1 MSRPPKLKECLPGL
15 GHIFSRFRPY
25 IRKQRGLIAGSLI
38 SLFLGVGLRLLE
50 PWPLKIV
57 FDRVIG
63 VRKNDALAAIP
74 GLDALEPMHL
84 LLLASIGVVFII
96 ALRSL
101 ADYGCTI
108 GFALA
113 SNRVLSEVREQ
124 VYRHL
129 QRLSLRFHA
138 RAKSG
143 ELIVRV
149 IGDVSLL
156 KDAAITAALPLLAN
170 LLILLGMIVVMF
182 WLQWQLA
189 LLVMATA
196 PLYWLLTVRIGR
208 RLQEVSRTQRQR
220 EGAMAGTAAE
230 SLLAIHVVQ
239 ALGLEN
245 VFARTFAS
253 ENTRSLRDGVKATRL
268 TASLERTVDVLIAVA
283 TALVLWYGARLVLS
297 GDLSPGDLLVFLA
310 YLKTA
315 FRPVRD
321 LAKYTGRLARAAAAG
336 ERVIELLDRKPEI
349 ADLPDARPAPPLRGH
364 VRFENVRFGYE
375 PGRFVLKDLSVEVPA
390 GQRIALV
397 GPSGIGKSTLISLL
411 LRLYDPVHGRVL
423 IDGHDIRSLTVA
435 TLRSQ
440 ISVVLQDSLLFAA
453 SVWENIGY
461 GAPAATREEIEKA
474 ARLASAHEFIQALPQ
489 GYDTVL
495 GERGVT
501 LSLGQR
507 QRIAIARAAVRQ
519 SPILLLDEP
528 TNGLDEENEAAVIE
542 ALEKLACGRTTF
554 LITHDLRFASR
565 ADRIFYLDRG
575 TLLEDGS
582 PEELLV
588 AQGRY
593 AKLYRLQAGTR
604 DIQPRHIEADR
615 LIGRASSF

>member
-1 MSRPPKLKECLPGL
+1 MSRPAKLKECLPGL

-63 VRKNDALAAIP
+63 VQKNDALAAIP

-84 LLLASIGVVFII
+84 LLLAAIGVVFII

-101 ADYGCTI
+101 ADYGCTV

-113 SNRVLSEVREQ
+113 SNRVLSAVREQ

-143 ELIVRV
+143 ELIIRV

-253 ENTRSLRDGVKATRL
+253 ENTRSLKDGVKATRL
-268 TASLERTVDVLIAVA
+268 TASLERTVDVLIALA

-423 IDGHDIRSLTVA
+423 IDGHDIRSFSVA

-582 PEELLV
+582 PDELIV

-604 DIQPRHIEADR
+604 DIHPRHIEPDP
-615 LIGRASSF
+615 LTWRAGSF

>member
-1 MSRPPKLKECLPGL
+1 MSRPAKLKECLPGL
-15 GHIFSRFRPY
+15 GHIFSRFHPY
-25 IRKQRGLIAGSLI
+25 IHKQRGLIAGSLI

-63 VRKNDALAAIP
+63 VQKNDALAAIP
-74 GLDALEPMHL
+74 GLDALEPMQL
-84 LLLASIGVVFII
+84 LLLAAIGVVFII

-101 ADYGCTI
+101 ADYGCTV

-113 SNRVLSEVREQ
+113 SNRVLSAVREQ

-143 ELIVRV
+143 ELIIRV

-253 ENTRSLRDGVKATRL
+253 ENTRSLKDGVKATRL
-268 TASLERTVDVLIAVA
+268 TASLERTVDVLIALA

-315 FRPVRD
+315 FRPV
-321 LAKYTGRLARAAAAG
+321 YLARSQARDRRSSRCPAG
-336 ERVIELLDRKPEI
+336 AP
-349 ADLPDARPAPPLRGH
+349 PARPRPLRK
-364 VRFENVRFGYE
+364 R
-375 PGRFVLKDLSVEVPA
+375 A
-390 GQRIALV
+390 
-397 GPSGIGKSTLISLL
+397 
-411 LRLYDPVHGRVL
+411 LRLRAGP
-423 IDGHDIRSLTVA
+423 
-435 TLRSQ
+435 LRSQ
-440 ISVVLQDSLLFAA
+440 GPQRRSPRR
-453 SVWENIGY
+453 
-461 GAPAATREEIEKA
+461 PAHR
-474 ARLASAHEFIQALPQ
+474 P
-489 GYDTVL
+489 GWPL
-495 GERGVT
+495 GDWK
-501 LSLGQR
+501 
-507 QRIAIARAAVRQ
+507 I
-519 SPILLLDEP
+519 D
-528 TNGLDEENEAAVIE
+528 
-542 ALEKLACGRTTF
+542 
-554 LITHDLRFASR
+554 
-565 ADRIFYLDRG
+565 AD
-575 TLLEDGS
+575 
-582 PEELLV
+582 
-588 AQGRY
+588 
-593 AKLYRLQAGTR
+593 
-604 DIQPRHIEADR
+604 
-615 LIGRASSF
+615 

>member
-15 GHIFSRFRPY
+15 RHIVSRLQPY
-25 IRKQRGLIAGSLI
+25 ICKQRGLIAGSLV
-38 SLFLGVGLRLLE
+38 SLLVGVGLRLLE

-57 FDRVIG
+57 FDRVID
-63 VRKNDALAAIP
+63 VRKINALAAIP
-74 GLDALEPMHL
+74 ALDTLQPMTL
-84 LLLASIGVVFII
+84 LLLAAIGVVVII
-96 ALRSL
+96 ALRAL
-101 ADYGCTI
+101 ADYGCTV

-113 SNRVLSEVREQ
+113 SNRILSEVRDQ

-129 QRLSLRFHA
+129 QQLSLRFHA
-138 RAKSG
+138 RAKTG
-143 ELIVRV
+143 DLMIRV
-149 IGDVSLL
+149 VGDVSLL
-156 KDAAITAALPLLAN
+156 KDAAVTAALPLLAN
-170 LLILLGMIVVMF
+170 LLILAGMVAVMF

-189 LLVMATA
+189 LLVTLTA
-196 PLYWLLTVRIGR
+196 PLYWLLTVRISR
-208 RLQEVSRTQRQR
+208 RLREVSRTQRQR
-220 EGAMAGTAAE
+220 EGAMAATAAE
-230 SLLAIHVVQ
+230 SLMAIHVVQ
-239 ALGLEN
+239 SLGLEHI
-245 VFARTFAS
+245 FARVFAS
-253 ENTRSLRDGVKATRL
+253 ENHRSLKEGVKATRL
-268 TASLERTVDVLIAVA
+268 TARLERTVDVLIALA

-297 GDLSPGDLLVFLA
+297 GQLTPGDLLVFLA

-321 LAKYTGRLARAAAAG
+321 LAKYTGRLARATAAG

-349 ADLPDARPAPPLRGH
+349 RDLPDARPAPSLRGH
-364 VRFENVRFGYE
+364 VRFEDVCFSYE
-375 PGRFVLKDLSVEVPA
+375 PGRSVLNNLNVEVPA
-390 GQRIALV
+390 GQHVALV
-397 GPSGIGKSTLISLL
+397 GPSGIGKSTLVSLL
-411 LRLYDPVHGRVL
+411 LRLYDPVHGRVI
-423 IDGHDIRSLTVA
+423 IDDQDIRSFTLA

-440 ISVVLQDSLLFAA
+440 ISVVLQDGLLFAA

-461 GAPAATREEIEKA
+461 GAARPSREEIVSA
-474 ARLASAHEFIQALPQ
+474 ARLANAHEFIQALPQ

-528 TNGLDEENEAAVIE
+528 TTGLDEENEAAVIE
-542 ALEKLACGRTTF
+542 ALEKLAIGRTTF

-565 ADRIFYLDRG
+565 ADRIFYLDGG
-575 TLLEDGS
+575 TLVEDGS

-593 AKLYRLQAGTR
+593 ATLYRLQAGPSDT
-604 DIQPRHIEADR
+604 QPRLNTAGVLAH
-615 LIGRASSF
+615 